1 MTPSSYAH
9 RRLDGDAAS
18 VARRTRRGA
27 ARFPATAHRRREKL
41 CRWPSAPLVVLV
53 VALAALAFGK
63 NAAAAGP
70 DPVRAAL
77 RAAEATGSID
87 PARTQAYR
95 STYHVLNRDLA
106 RALCRRTG
114 ERAIC
119 HAWHSFTAE
128 LERRCPRVR
137 PPQSSPSISTRSE

>member
-1 MTPSSYAH
+1 LP
-9 RRLDGDAAS
+9 
-18 VARRTRRGA
+18 VA
-27 ARFPATAHRRREKL
+27 AR
-41 CRWPSAPLVVLV
+41 PLVVLV
-53 VALAALAFGK
+53 VALAALALGK
-63 NAAAAGP
+63 TEAAAGP

-95 STYHVLNRDLA
+95 STYHVLNRDLP

-128 LERRCPRVR
+128 VERRCPRVVHR
-137 PPQSSPSISTRSE
+137 NRALPFRRGRSSVVP